1 MESASWIYNS
11 KFALISRHP
20 SQVFF
25 VTHNPKSLCR
35 FTTGSLDT
43 LTQTY
48 TPGPGFS
55 WNSLY
60 SDVPTLPGANSG
72 GTYTPPHAVQ
82 SFYYLIMNS
91 FLFFFAALYF
101 DKVIPNEFGKST
113 HVFFFLDPRFWGISF
128 RKGERAN
135 FMWLES
141 VLKRS
146 GGIEVAGLDEEVL
159 REKAKAVDPGKMH
172 HPASLFS
179 LFAHL
184 LCFFLFYRHLAIFK
198 DCQFAKIFLCFNVLC
213 IKI

>member
-1 MESASWIYNS
+1 
-11 KFALISRHP
+11 
-20 SQVFF
+20 
-25 VTHNPKSLCR
+25 
-35 FTTGSLDT
+35 
-43 LTQTY
+43 
-48 TPGPGFS
+48 
-55 WNSLY
+55 
-60 SDVPTLPGANSG
+60 
-72 GTYTPPHAVQ
+72 
-82 SFYYLIMNS
+82 MNS